1 MWRGQNR
8 LNCEQ
13 AFAIAP
19 QAILPTPARCGK
31 QRDFTS
37 ANPMV
42 DDAVVEFTRITG
54 IVKG

>member
-1 MWRGQNR
+1 VARPKS

-13 AFAIAP
+13 AVAIAP
-19 QAILPTPARCGK
+19 QEIFAHPARCGK

-42 DDAVVEFTRITG
+42 DDAVVEFMSITA